1 MATLESLKAD
11 VSSVNPLLEQL
22 EELWIVYVYEQKVEL
37 RYWWEYSDNK
47 TMYHYTLITLK
58 RVQNIL

>member
-1 MATLESLKAD
+1 MATLKSLKAD

-58 RVQNIL
+58 HVQNIL

>member
-1 MATLESLKAD
+1 MSLKAD

-22 EELWIVYVYEQKVEL
+22 EELWIVCVYEQKVEL

-47 TMYHYTLITLK
+47 TMYHYTLI
-58 RVQNIL
+58 